1 MDVPKRDRIKY
12 NNIQEPR
19 KKRSHA
25 IDVCH
30 HNTILNATC
39 VTRNRDDM
47 IKIS

>member
-12 NNIQEPR
+12 NNIQKPR
-19 KKRSHA
+19 KKEA
-25 IDVCH
+25 MLLMYVIM
-30 HNTILNATC
+30 TILNATR